1 MSTAPDDLPASR
13 AAERAARESYGRLLA
28 WLAYR
33 WRDVAAAE
41 DALAEAFEAAL
52 RRWPAD
58 GVPQSPEAWLMT
70 VARRELLQRHRHAR
84 LENDPAVQA
93 LFDAEP
99 VAPESPALPDDRL
112 KLLFVCAHPA
122 LSPAVHAPLML
133 QTVLGLDA
141 ALIAEAF
148 LVSPAAMAQR
158 LVRAKARI
166 RATGLR
172 FEEPEPRE
180 LPERLAAVLEGL
192 YGAFTLGSHTA
203 LRSDTAGLGDEALY
217 LTQLVVEQLPGQP
230 EPLGLLA
237 LMLYSRARR
246 AAQFDAQGRFVPLTE
261 QDASLWDRGLIQA
274 AEDCLWRASRQA
286 GGPLPAF
293 GAPVRQTDPEGQ
305 TGASLQA
312 RQPGPFQLE
321 AAIQS
326 AHCRRAVTGHTPWP
340 VIVHL
345 YGRLVQQFPS
355 TGASIA
361 QAVAWAE
368 SGDLPAALAQLD
380 GLDTDQVANHQSY
393 WVARAHVLRRL
404 GQGTEAERALQRAIG
419 LTEDPRVRAYL
430 ASQA

>member
-1 MSTAPDDLPASR
+1 MKNVSPPDPGASR

-41 DALAEAFEAAL
+41 DALAQAFEAAL
-52 RRWPAD
+52 RHWPVD
-58 GVPQSPEAWLMT
+58 GVPRSPEAWLMT
-70 VARRELLQRHRHAR
+70 VARRELLQQHRHAR
-84 LENDPAVQA
+84 LANDPAVQA
-93 LFDAEP
+93 LFEP
-99 VAPESPALPDDRL
+99 EPLAPEAPALPDDRL

-141 ALIAEAF
+141 AVIAEAF

-166 RATGLR
+166 RSTGLR

-192 YGAFTLGSHTA
+192 YGAFTLGSNTA
-203 LRSDTAGLGDEALY
+203 LRSDVDGLGDEALY
-217 LTQLVVEQLPGQP
+217 LTRLVVQQLPAQP

-246 AAQFDAQGRFVPLTE
+246 AAQFDEQGRFVPLSRQDTSHWDLAQIE
-261 QDASLWDRGLIQA
+261 Q
-274 AEDCLWRASRQA
+274 AEQCLWQASKA
-286 GGPLPAF
+286 KM
-293 GAPVRQTDPEGQ
+293 
-305 TGASLQA
+305 
-312 RQPGPFQLE
+312 PGPFQLE

-326 AHCRRAVTGHTPWP
+326 AHCRRAMSGQTPWP
-340 VIVHL
+340 AIVQL
-345 YGRLVQQFPS
+345 YGQLVRQFPS
-355 TGASIA
+355 TGARVA
-361 QAVAWAE
+361 QAVAMAE
-368 SGDLPAALAQLD
+368 AGEPAAALAQLQ
-380 GLDTDQVANHQSY
+380 GLDPATVASHQAY
-393 WVARAHVLRRL
+393 WVARAHVLKRL
-404 GQGTEAERALQRAIG
+404 GQSAEARTALSRAIG

-430 ASQA
+430 ATQA